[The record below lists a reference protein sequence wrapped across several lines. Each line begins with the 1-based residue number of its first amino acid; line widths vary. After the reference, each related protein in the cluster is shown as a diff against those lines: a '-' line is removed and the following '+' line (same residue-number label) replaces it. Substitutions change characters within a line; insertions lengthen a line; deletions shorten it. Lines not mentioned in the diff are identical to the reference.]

1 MNNLTKVMRLIS
13 EKYSNINFI
22 FFNGHLKL
30 SHFIDREDKSLYK
43 TLDIQEDKDKL
54 KVVILPENIVKI
66 VDLDG
71 LEDIFNILKIQSN
84 VISKTKEEI
93 QSIKDKYV
101 KGTKIELIKMYDLQ
115 APTTKTI
122 GIVEG
127 IDEDGTSLYVVTEN
141 GEEHDVRRERWSN
154 MRYTFNEKE
163 KKIEEEEIGCYVQFP
178 LRLAWAI
185 TVHKSQGLTFSRVNI
200 DFTGGV
206 FAGGQAY
213 VALSRCTSLDG
224 ISLALPLRRDDVFVR
239 EEIKRFARTYN
250 DGRIINKALSE
261 SAADKEYHD
270 AASAF
275 DRGDYQAALDSFF
288 LAIHH
293 RYDIEKPAAKR
304 LLRRKLGQMNLLRTE
319 NQKLK
324 DEMRRQHEM
333 LKRLAAE
340 YTLMGKECE
349 HEHMPEAAA
358 ANYRKALELYP
369 EAHEAKRR
377 LKKLSVRNDDGKTKK
392 L

>member
-127 IDEDGTSLYVVTEN
+127 VDDAGHILMKWNNGSDLSLIEGVDEFIV
-141 GEEHDVRRERWSN
+141 
-154 MRYTFNEKE
+154 
-163 KKIEEEEIGCYVQFP
+163 IE
-178 LRLAWAI
+178 
-185 TVHKSQGLTFSRVNI
+185 
-200 DFTGGV
+200 
-206 FAGGQAY
+206 
-213 VALSRCTSLDG
+213 
-224 ISLALPLRRDDVFVR
+224 
-239 EEIKRFARTYN
+239 
-250 DGRIINKALSE
+250 SE
-261 SAADKEYHD
+261 
-270 AASAF
+270 
-275 DRGDYQAALDSFF
+275 DSS
-288 LAIHH
+288 
-293 RYDIEKPAAKR
+293 K
-304 LLRRKLGQMNLLRTE
+304 
-319 NQKLK
+319 
-324 DEMRRQHEM
+324 
-333 LKRLAAE
+333 
-340 YTLMGKECE
+340 
-349 HEHMPEAAA
+349 
-358 ANYRKALELYP
+358 
-369 EAHEAKRR
+369 
-377 LKKLSVRNDDGKTKK
+377 
-392 L
+392 

>member
-127 IDEDGTSLYVVTEN
+127 VDDSGHILMKWNNGSDLSLIEGVDEFIV
-141 GEEHDVRRERWSN
+141 
-154 MRYTFNEKE
+154 
-163 KKIEEEEIGCYVQFP
+163 IE
-178 LRLAWAI
+178 
-185 TVHKSQGLTFSRVNI
+185 
-200 DFTGGV
+200 
-206 FAGGQAY
+206 
-213 VALSRCTSLDG
+213 
-224 ISLALPLRRDDVFVR
+224 
-239 EEIKRFARTYN
+239 
-250 DGRIINKALSE
+250 SE
-261 SAADKEYHD
+261 
-270 AASAF
+270 
-275 DRGDYQAALDSFF
+275 DSS
-288 LAIHH
+288 
-293 RYDIEKPAAKR
+293 K
-304 LLRRKLGQMNLLRTE
+304 
-319 NQKLK
+319 
-324 DEMRRQHEM
+324 
-333 LKRLAAE
+333 
-340 YTLMGKECE
+340 
-349 HEHMPEAAA
+349 
-358 ANYRKALELYP
+358 
-369 EAHEAKRR
+369 
-377 LKKLSVRNDDGKTKK
+377 
-392 L
+392 